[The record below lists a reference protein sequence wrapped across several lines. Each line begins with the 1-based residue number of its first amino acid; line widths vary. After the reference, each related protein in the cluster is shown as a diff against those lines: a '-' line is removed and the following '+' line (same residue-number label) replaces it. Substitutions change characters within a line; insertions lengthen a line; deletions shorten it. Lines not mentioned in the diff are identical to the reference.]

1 MNFLTFFMLVFTLSA
16 TERFEFEETHMGV
29 PVRIILYAESA
40 ENAQT
45 AAKNAFE
52 CFRVLNKIM
61 SDYDSESELS
71 KLCVAFDSFNGHSN
85 DHGQKAVP
93 VSRDLFA
100 VLKSAK
106 HFSNISDGAFDITV
120 SPFVRL
126 WRRSR
131 RQKELPKQRYLDQ
144 ARELV
149 GNHLWT
155 LDESTQSVQ
164 ILKSGVRFDLGGIA
178 KGYAIDRAFETI
190 QKYGIE
196 TMLIDAGGDLRVGKA
211 PPDGWKINLNG
222 EETIIVDNIA
232 VATSGDQ
239 FQFVKINGV
248 KYSHIIDP
256 QTGLGLTTPCT
267 VHVTAPTAT
276 DADALASAT
285 TVLKPEQG
293 IALIE
298 TLKNSSVKIIFHQDN
313 RIFQSKNWTEK
324 KLDAEHR

>member
-1 MNFLTFFMLVFTLSA
+1 MQFLTFLFLVFTLSA

-29 PVRIILYAESA
+29 PVRIILYAESV
-40 ENAQT
+40 ENAQV
-45 AAKNAFE
+45 AAKDAFE
-52 CFRVLNKIM
+52 CFRTLNKIM

-71 KLCVAFDSFNGHSN
+71 KLCAEFNSSSNGH
-85 DHGQKAVP
+85 DQEAIP
-93 VSRDLFA
+93 VSNDLFA

-106 HFSNISDGAFDITV
+106 YFSNISDGAFDITV

-155 LDESTQSVQ
+155 LHESTQRVQ
-164 ILKSGVRFDLGGIA
+164 ILKSGVKFDLGGIA

-196 TMLIDAGGDLRVGKA
+196 TILIDAGGDLRVGKA

-222 EETIIVDNIA
+222 EDTIIMENIA
-232 VATSGDQ
+232 VATSGDR
-239 FQFVKINGV
+239 FQFVEINGV
-248 KYSHIIDP
+248 KYSHLIDP
-256 QTGLGLTTPCT
+256 KTGLGLTTPCT

-276 DADALASAT
+276 EADALASAT
-285 TVLKPEQG
+285 AVMKPEQG

-298 TLKNSSVKIIFHQDN
+298 SLKDISVKIIFHQDN

-324 KLDAEHR
+324 K

>member
-1 MNFLTFFMLVFTLSA
+1 MKFLAVFFFVSTFFA

-29 PVRIILYAESA
+29 PVRIILYTESV
-40 ENAQT
+40 ETAQEAT
-45 AAKNAFE
+45 KDAFE

-71 KLCVAFDSFNGHSN
+71 ELCAQFDSSVPNPPE
-85 DHGQKAVP
+85 AVT
-93 VSRDLFA
+93 VSEDLFA

-131 RQKELPKQRYLDQ
+131 RQKELPKQYYIDQ
-144 ARELV
+144 ARQLV

-155 LDESTQSVQ
+155 LDEPTRRIQ
-164 ILKSGVRFDLGGIA
+164 ILKSGVKFDLGGIA

-190 QKYGIE
+190 QKYGID
-196 TMLIDAGGDLRVGKA
+196 TVLIDAGGDIRVGKA
-211 PPDGWKINLNG
+211 PRGGWKVNLNG
-222 EETIIVDNIA
+222 KETIPMENIA
-232 VATSGDQ
+232 IATSGDR
-239 FQFVKINGV
+239 FQFVEINGV

-256 QTGLGLTTPCT
+256 KTGLGLTTPCT
-267 VHVTAPTAT
+267 VHVAAPTAT
-276 DADALASAT
+276 EADALASAA
-285 TVLKPEQG
+285 TVLKPEQA

-298 TLKNSSVKIIFHQDN
+298 TLKNVSVKIILHQNN
-313 RIFQSKNWTEK
+313 RIFQSQNWK
-324 KLDAEHR
+324 FDNDSPD

>member
-1 MNFLTFFMLVFTLSA
+1 MEFLTFFIFVFALSA

-29 PVRIILYAESA
+29 PVRIIFYAESSEKA
-40 ENAQT
+40 HA
-45 AAKNAFE
+45 AAKDAFE
-52 CFRVLNKIM
+52 CFHTLNKIM

-71 KLCVAFDSFNGHSN
+71 KLCAEFNSSNGHC
-85 DHGQKAVP
+85 HEAVP
-93 VSRDLFA
+93 VGNDLFS

-155 LDESTQSVQ
+155 LNESTQSVQ
-164 ILKSGVRFDLGGIA
+164 ILKAGVKFDLGGIA
-178 KGYAIDRAFETI
+178 KGYAIDRAFEAI
-190 QKYGIE
+190 QKNGIE
-196 TMLIDAGGDLRVGKA
+196 TILIDAGGDLRVGKA
-211 PPDGWKINLNG
+211 PADGWKINLNG
-222 EETIIVDNIA
+222 QDTIIMENIA
-232 VATSGDQ
+232 VATSGDR
-239 FQFVKINGV
+239 FQFVEINGV

-256 QTGLGLTTPCT
+256 KTGLGLTTPCT

-276 DADALASAT
+276 EADALASAIA
-285 TVLKPEQG
+285 VLKPEQG

-298 TLKNSSVKIIFHQDN
+298 SLKDISAKIIFYQDN
-313 RIFQSKNWTEK
+313 RIVQSKNWIEK
-324 KLDAEHR
+324 K

>member
-1 MNFLTFFMLVFTLSA
+1 MKFLTFFILVFTLSA
-16 TERFEFEETHMGV
+16 TERFEFEEIHMGV
-29 PVRIILYAESA
+29 PVRIILYAESK
-40 ENAQT
+40 ENAHT

-52 CFRVLNKIM
+52 CFHALNKIM

-71 KLCVAFDSFNGHSN
+71 KLCDEFNSSN
-85 DHGQKAVP
+85 GYCRKAVP
-93 VSRDLFA
+93 VSDDLFA

-106 HFSNISDGAFDITV
+106 YFSNISDGAFDITV

-155 LDESTQSVQ
+155 INESTQQVQ
-164 ILKSGVRFDLGGIA
+164 ILKSGVKFDLGGIA
-178 KGYAIDRAFETI
+178 KGYAIDRAFEII
-190 QKYGIE
+190 QKYSIE
-196 TMLIDAGGDLRVGKA
+196 TILIDAGGDLRVGKA
-211 PPDGWKINLNG
+211 SPDGWKINLNG
-222 EETIIVDNIA
+222 KDTMIMENIA
-232 VATSGDQ
+232 VATSGDR
-239 FQFVKINGV
+239 FQFVEINGV
-248 KYSHIIDP
+248 KYSHLIDP
-256 QTGLGLTTPCT
+256 KTGLGLTTPCT

-276 DADALASAT
+276 EADALASAT
-285 TVLKPEQG
+285 AVLKPEQG

-298 TLKNSSVKIIFHQDN
+298 SLKDISVKIIFHQDN

-324 KLDAEHR
+324 K

>member
-1 MNFLTFFMLVFTLSA
+1 MNFLTFLFLVLTLSA

-40 ENAQT
+40 ENAQA

-52 CFRVLNKIM
+52 CFHALNKIM

-71 KLCVAFDSFNGHSN
+71 KLCAEFNSSN
-85 DHGQKAVP
+85 DSCQKAVP

-106 HFSNISDGAFDITV
+106 YFSNLSEGAFDITV

-155 LDESTQSVQ
+155 LHESTQRVQ
-164 ILKSGVRFDLGGIA
+164 ILKSGVKFDLGGIA

-190 QKYGIE
+190 QQYGIE
-196 TMLIDAGGDLRVGKA
+196 TILIDAGGDLRVGKS
-211 PPDGWKINLNG
+211 PPDGWKIDLNG
-222 EETIIVDNIA
+222 KDIIIMENIA
-232 VATSGDQ
+232 VATSGDR
-239 FQFVKINGV
+239 FQFVEINGV

-256 QTGLGLTTPCT
+256 KTGLGLTAPCT

-276 DADALASAT
+276 EADALASAT
-285 TVLKPEQG
+285 AVLKPEQG

-298 TLKNSSVKIIFHQDN
+298 SLKNISIKIIFHQDN

-324 KLDAEHR
+324 K